1 MTCEN
6 KKITQMEQTDILFP
20 LDIMPLVQQGKNKII
35 SIENLVQ
42 ELQKLIHCNLDCAD
56 YDIHCALAKAE
67 DALNKSIETL
77 KIVNNAWDAAT
88 KAYVLA
94 VDDKEGLKNLS
105 TEVLNIENNIK
116 VILTNIGLN
125 ADSTYTPDP
134 NTHYITNVVSLKTAD
149 SQLDNTI
156 YLEAVKIV
164 KLQNDVTNIIN
175 EIVNLKNLAD
185 TKADKATTLAGYGIT
200 DAYTKTEIDTK
211 FSEIDT
217 ILNKLKNETVN
228 VAENK

>member
-1 MTCEN
+1 MTCED

-200 DAYTKTEIDTK
+200 DAYTKTEIDNK
-211 FSEIDT
+211 FSGIYT
-217 ILNKLKNETVN
+217 ILDNING

>member
-1 MTCEN
+1 M
-6 KKITQMEQTDILFP
+6 
-20 LDIMPLVQQGKNKII
+20 
-35 SIENLVQ
+35 
-42 ELQKLIHCNLDCAD
+42 
-56 YDIHCALAKAE
+56 
-67 DALNKSIETL
+67 TL

-164 KLQNDVTNIIN
+164 KL
-175 EIVNLKNLAD
+175 
-185 TKADKATTLAGYGIT
+185 
-200 DAYTKTEIDTK
+200 
-211 FSEIDT
+211 
-217 ILNKLKNETVN
+217 
-228 VAENK
+228 